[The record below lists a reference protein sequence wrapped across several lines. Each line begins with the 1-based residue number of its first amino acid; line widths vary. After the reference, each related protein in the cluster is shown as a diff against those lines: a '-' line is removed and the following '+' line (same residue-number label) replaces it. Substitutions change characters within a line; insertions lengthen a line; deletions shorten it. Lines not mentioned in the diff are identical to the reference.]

1 MCGITQKQRYGG
13 TIGELVG
20 GLQAYLNQ
28 PCINNYLFWVAEFK
42 LKTKHVVT
50 IKEDFFPL
58 IIPAHSTDEHHISV
72 QSQIPISI
80 FFFTFEKK
88 LSFFSEVLQIRVPI
102 LASSIPV

>member
-28 PCINNYLFWVAEFK
+28 PCINNNLFWVAEFK

-50 IKEDFFPL
+50 IKEDFRP
-58 IIPAHSTDEHHISV
+58 
-72 QSQIPISI
+72 
-80 FFFTFEKK
+80 
-88 LSFFSEVLQIRVPI
+88 
-102 LASSIPV
+102 